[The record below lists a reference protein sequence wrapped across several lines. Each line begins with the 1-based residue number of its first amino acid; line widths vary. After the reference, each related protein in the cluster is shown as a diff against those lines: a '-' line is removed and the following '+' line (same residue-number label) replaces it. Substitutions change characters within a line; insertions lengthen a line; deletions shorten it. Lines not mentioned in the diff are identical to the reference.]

1 MSKHKICQI
10 ESTLVT
16 FRENTN
22 EQRDRISKLTSKIK
36 TNSIKLSPKGSSK
49 LKFPWYNYDTDKLSL
64 IKLSLEKTCHWSKF
78 NDTLKYFVLEVDAI
92 L

>member
-22 EQRDRISKLTSKIK
+22 EQRDRISKLTSKINK
-36 TNSIKLSPKGSSK
+36 NPIKLSPKGSSK
-49 LKFPWYNYDTDKLSL
+49 LKFPWYNYDTD
-64 IKLSLEKTCHWSKF
+64 KLSLEKTCHWSKF

-92 L
+92 F